1 MNILLLGG
9 GNSSENQVSLN
20 SSKAMYEALVR
31 LGHHILAIDPTSG
44 RKLIGSDGQFNSL
57 LPHDQPNTAV
67 ADPQRALTTALGAP
81 DMRKVDLVV
90 LGLHGGAGENGTIQA
105 LLDLAGIKYTGS
117 GMAASA
123 IAMNKAVS
131 KRLFESE
138 GISTPAWL
146 LVKYTGEKCEQTAVA
161 EIQHRFTFPVII
173 KPNDGGSTVGL
184 TKVKS
189 ASELPMALRAAAA
202 EGERILVEEF
212 IEGRELTVAVLD
224 GEALP
229 IVEICPKNEL
239 YDYQAKYTKG
249 MSEYIAPA
257 VIEES
262 LAARIQ
268 ASAVKAYD
276 VVTAGGL
283 ARVDFMLAPNGQY
296 YCLEVNTL
304 PGMTNL
310 SLVPMAAK
318 CVGMDFD
325 ALMARIIKSALGQ

>member
-20 SSKAMYEALVR
+20 SSKAMYESLVR
-31 LGHHILAIDPTSG
+31 LGHSVLAIDPSSG
-44 RKLIGSDGQFNSL
+44 RLLIGTDGQFNAQ
-57 LPHDQPNTAV
+57 LPHDQPNKPV
-67 ADPQRALTTALGAP
+67 ADPQRSLTAALGSP
-81 DMRKVDLVV
+81 EMGKVDLVV

-123 IAMNKAVS
+123 IAMNKAVT
-131 KRLFESE
+131 KRLFESDA
-138 GISTPAWL
+138 IPTPAWL
-146 LVKYTGEKCEQTAVA
+146 LIKYTGEACEARAAA
-161 EIQHRFTFPVII
+161 EIAHRFTFPVII

-184 TKVKS
+184 TKVKA
-189 ASELPMALRAAAA
+189 ASEIPAALRAAAA
-202 EGERILVEEF
+202 EGDRILVEEF
-212 IEGRELTVAVLD
+212 IQGRELTVAVLD

-229 IVEICPKNEL
+229 VVEIRPKNEL

-257 VIEES
+257 EIDSS
-262 LAARIQ
+262 LAVEIQ
-268 ASAVKAYD
+268 RSAVKAYE
-276 VVTAGGL
+276 VVTATGL
-283 ARVDFMLAPNGQY
+283 ARVDFMLAPDGRF

-310 SLVPMAAK
+310 SLAPMAAK

-325 ALMARIIKSALGQ
+325 ALMARIIKSALG